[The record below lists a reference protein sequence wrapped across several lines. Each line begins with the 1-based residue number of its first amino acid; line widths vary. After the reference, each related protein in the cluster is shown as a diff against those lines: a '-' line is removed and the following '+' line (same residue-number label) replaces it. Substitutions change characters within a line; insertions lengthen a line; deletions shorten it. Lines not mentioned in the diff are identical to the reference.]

1 MSDPATAAPFRLA
14 ISASRGPEIEGR
26 VLSGRVAA
34 GDRLV
39 AATSGRTAGVTS
51 LRNGAG
57 EPLDA
62 AQVGDHVVLGL
73 DDAWSLTPG
82 DLVAGADRRPAVAD
96 QVAADI
102 DWRGEGPLIPGRNL
116 SFTVG
121 AQTATGSVTE
131 IRHRIDPRSGQAL
144 AGKIVG
150 TGETARVNL
159 TFARALAFDPFT
171 ENEATGALTIRAL
184 SGDAI
189 LGTGRIAFGLRR
201 ATNIHWQAVDID
213 RAARAEIKGQVPVCL
228 WFTGLSGAGKSA
240 IANALERALFSV
252 GRHTYLLDGDNVRHG
267 LNRDLGF
274 TEADRVENIR
284 RVAETARLM
293 LDAGLIVLASF
304 ISPFRADRA
313 MARALMGEGEFVEIF
328 VDTPLAVAEARDPK
342 GLYRRARAGEI
353 RNFTGLDSPYEPPL
367 SPEIRLATG
376 GSTPE
381 ALAEEVLAYLASRGT
396 LR

>member
-1 MSDPATAAPFRLA
+1 MSDPAAIAPFRLCV
-14 ISASRGPEIEGR
+14 SASREREVEGR
-26 VLSGRVAA
+26 VLSGDVHVGDRIVAA
-34 GDRLV
+34 
-39 AATSGRTAGVTS
+39 ATGRTAGVAS
-51 LRNGAG
+51 LRRGDG
-57 EPLDA
+57 EPLA
-62 AQVGDHVVLGL
+62 TVRAGESAILVL

-96 QVAADI
+96 QMAADV
-102 DWRGEGPLIPGRNL
+102 DWRGDGPLIPGRSL
-116 SFTVG
+116 AFTLAG
-121 AQTATGSVTE
+121 QTATGSVTE
-131 IRHRIDPRSGQAL
+131 IRHRIDPSSGQAL
-144 AGKIVG
+144 AGKTVG
-150 TGETARVNL
+150 PGEAARVNL
-159 TFARALAFDPFT
+159 SFERALAFDPFG
-171 ENEATGALTIRAL
+171 ENAATGTLTIRAL
-184 SGDAI
+184 GGDAI

-201 ATNIHWQAVDID
+201 ATNIHWQAVDVD
-213 RAARAEIKGQVPVCL
+213 RAARAKAKGQVPVCL

-240 IANALERALFSV
+240 IANALERALFAA

-353 RNFTGLDSPYEPPL
+353 RNFTGIDSPYEPPL
-367 SPEIRLATG
+367 SPEIRLAAG

-381 ALAEEVLAYLASRGT
+381 ALAEEVLAHLDARGM